1 MPPTPTVA
9 PAPANQLLADGPL
22 AYWRFW
28 EKSGAVAA
36 YSSGHGYVGQ
46 YVVTL
51 SLGTGGAVF
60 GDAYGSVTFGA
71 GSYVDIPRPGQGS
84 GFLGYYASVW
94 INGSEYSLQGD
105 TPSNLNTWVHWAVVR
120 QERNLT
126 VYRNGQVVGQRANLP
141 STGTANVQGHIGYD
155 GTDYPLRGQ
164 IDEVAVYNR
173 ALTAAQVQSHYG
185 RGLPQ

>member
-1 MPPTPTVA
+1 
-9 PAPANQLLADGPL
+9 
-22 AYWRFW
+22 
-28 EKSGAVAA
+28 
-36 YSSGHGYVGQ
+36 
-46 YVVTL
+46 
-51 SLGTGGAVF
+51 
-60 GDAYGSVTFGA
+60 
-71 GSYVDIPRPGQGS
+71 
-84 GFLGYYASVW
+84 
-94 INGSEYSLQGD
+94 
-105 TPSNLNTWVHWAVVR
+105 VR

-185 RGLPQ
+185 RGLPR